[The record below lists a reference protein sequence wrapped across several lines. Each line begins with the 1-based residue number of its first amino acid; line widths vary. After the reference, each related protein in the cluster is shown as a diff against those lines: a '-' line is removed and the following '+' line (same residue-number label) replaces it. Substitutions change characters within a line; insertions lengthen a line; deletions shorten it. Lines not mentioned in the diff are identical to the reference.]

1 MKLLSLAILS
11 ALSAGAYAADEPANP
26 TSAPD
31 TPAPA
36 APSADY
42 LKPTTFDTVKVIG
55 QRLFPYQEGLM
66 LDERYIDEQVKGNG
80 DIGTLLRINPNVQ
93 FEDSAATSSNRMG
106 EIRPAD
112 ISINGGQYYQ
122 NLFQL
127 DGTSFNND
135 LDPQSTNPHVVGD
148 VPSATQG
155 IALDTELIGQL
166 TVYDSNVPA
175 AFGGFSGGVI
185 DAQSRKAKDVL
196 GGKVSFRMSRS
207 VWNEMILPEGDD
219 LSQSSTYANQPV
231 YDKYRLSAMLEGR
244 TDGGL
249 GWIANVIRTR
259 SDIPLRG
266 YSAGNVS
273 VSDEL
278 IKEQR
283 RENTSASVRL
293 DWAGDG
299 IELTGSFTY
308 APTDERYFTQNANNS
323 YFDLKQGGPVGSLR
337 MGLEVGAWDL
347 DQVLSYSDL
356 DSSRRVQE
364 GVDYWKAWSRS
375 PDYDWGVNNS
385 SFEGN
390 WGNIDQRNRTVGYSA
405 ALNRDALQWGDS
417 RHALQFG
424 LQYRD
429 RLGTYHRL
437 NDHHSFL
444 SPGRTTSCTD
454 ANGVV
459 DAEACSLSPVYTTVS
474 GAGAVVAG
482 QGQFFRT
489 RNIYRAGYFEV
500 KLKEWSV
507 FAEDDIRWGRWSFR
521 PGVRVDGDDL
531 MDKTT
536 VAPRFAMSWDVLGN
550 QDTLLTAGANRYY
563 GRSFFTYKL
572 REGRDNLQTTYT
584 RTAPSLLWSPSRQYT
599 ANNRFET
606 LDIPYS
612 DELNVGINQRWAGLD
627 FNLKHVRREGRDEVL
642 RQRVLSND
650 GSGYYSANVY
660 EYVNAGRSRS
670 DTSTLSIGLQR
681 PWAWRGTETHAQFAF
696 DHTEVKRNYTDYES
710 SYNDGS
716 YNALVR
722 YEGSIIHAYD
732 LPQSSYNR
740 PWSARLSTQTRVP
753 ALGLLWSN
761 FLRYRA
767 GFTGFAQVGSESYQ
781 GQMIDV
787 IESFDAPRT
796 FTWDTTLEYT
806 LSLPKEQ
813 EAYIRVEAQNVF
825 NRRNPLTGSISTVT
839 YYEPGRSYWL
849 EVGYRF

>member
-1 MKLLSLAILS
+1 MKPLTLAILS
-11 ALSAGAYAADEPANP
+11 ALSAGAHAAETAPSDTSAAD
-26 TSAPD
+26 APLAT
-31 TPAPA
+31 TP
-36 APSADY
+36 DY
-42 LKPTTFDTVKVIG
+42 LKPTTLDTLKVVG
-55 QRLFPYQEGLM
+55 QRLFPYQEGMVLN
-66 LDERYIDEQVKGNG
+66 ERYIEDQVKGNG

-93 FEDSAATSSNRMG
+93 FDDSAFASSNRMG
-106 EIRPAD
+106 EIRPAN

-122 NLFQL
+122 NLLQL

-135 LDPQSTNPHVVGD
+135 IDPQATNPHDLAD

-175 AFGGFSGGVI
+175 AFGGFSGGVV
-185 DAQSRKAKDVL
+185 DAESRKAHDAL

-207 VWNEMILPEGDD
+207 AWNEPVLPEGDD
-219 LSQSSTYANQPV
+219 ISQSSMYTNQPV
-231 YDKYRLSAMLEGR
+231 YDKYRVSAMLEGR
-244 TDGGL
+244 TDAGL
-249 GWIANVIRTR
+249 GWIANFIRTR

-266 YSAGNVS
+266 YSAGDVS

-278 IKEQR
+278 IKEQH

-299 IELTGSFTY
+299 ITLSGNLTH
-308 APTDERYFTQNANNS
+308 APTDERYFTQNAKDS

-337 MGLEVGAWDL
+337 MGLDVGAWDL

-356 DSSRRVQE
+356 ESSRRVPE
-364 GVDYWKAWSRS
+364 GIDYWKSWARS

-390 WGNIDQRNRTVGYSA
+390 WGNIDQRNRTVGYTLTA
-405 ALNRDALQWGDS
+405 RRDALHWGSS

-437 NDHHSFL
+437 NDQYSFL

-459 DAEACSLSPVYTTVS
+459 DTEACSLSPVYTTVS
-474 GAGAVVAG
+474 GTGGVAAG

-489 RNIYRAGYFEV
+489 RNTYRAGYFEV

-507 FAEDDIRWGRWSFR
+507 FAEDDIRWARWSFR
-521 PGVRVDGDDL
+521 PGLRVDGDDM
-531 MDKTT
+531 MDQTT
-536 VAPRFAMSWDVLGN
+536 VAPRFAMSWDVLGT

-584 RTAPSLLWSPSRQYT
+584 RTAPTLLWVRGRQYT

-612 DELNVGINQRWAGLD
+612 DELNLGINQRWAGLD
-627 FNLKHVRREGRDEVL
+627 INLKHVRRDGRDEVL
-642 RQRVLSND
+642 RRRVPSND

-670 DTSTLSIGLQR
+670 GTSTLSVGLQQ
-681 PWAWRGTETHAQFAF
+681 PLAWQGSETHLQFAF
-696 DHTEVKRNYTDYES
+696 DHTDVRRNYVDYES
-710 SYNDGS
+710 SYTDS
-716 YNALVR
+716 AYNRLVR
-722 YEGSIIHAYD
+722 YEGDVIHAYE
-732 LPQSSYNR
+732 LPQASYNR
-740 PWSARLSTQTRVP
+740 PWTARLSTQTRIP
-753 ALGLLWSN
+753 AWGLMWSS

-767 GFTGFAQVGSESYQ
+767 GFTGFTVTGAEDYQ
-781 GQMIDV
+781 GETIDV
-787 IESFDAPRT
+787 IESYDAPRT
-796 FTWDTTLEYT
+796 FSWDTTLEYS
-806 LSLPKEQ
+806 LSLPRQQ
-813 EAYIRVEAQNVF
+813 EAYVRVEAMNVF
-825 NRRNPLTGSISTVT
+825 NRRNPLSGSIGTTS

-849 EVGYRF
+849 ELGYRF

>member
-11 ALSAGAYAADEPANP
+11 ALSAATHAAEPPA
-26 TSAPD
+26 
-31 TPAPA
+31 TPATGSSSPA
-36 APSADY
+36 TPADY
-42 LKPTTFDTVKVIG
+42 LEPTTFDTIKVIG

-93 FEDSAATSSNRMG
+93 FDDSAFTSSNRMG
-106 EIRPAD
+106 EIRPAN

-122 NLFQL
+122 NLLQL
-127 DGTSFNND
+127 DGASFNND
-135 LDPQSTNPHVVGD
+135 IDPQATNPHDLAD
-148 VPSATQG
+148 VPSVTQG
-155 IALDTELIGQL
+155 IALDTELIGRL

-185 DAQSRKAKDVL
+185 DAESRKSKDQL

-207 VWNEMILPEGDD
+207 AWNEMILPEGDD
-219 LSQSSTYANQPV
+219 LSLSSMYTNQPV
-231 YDKYRLSAMLEGR
+231 YDKYRFSAMLEGR
-244 TDGGL
+244 TGNGL
-249 GWIANVIRTR
+249 GWIANLIRTR

-283 RENTSASVRL
+283 RQNTSASLRL
-293 DWAGDG
+293 DWAGEG
-299 IELTGSFTY
+299 IELSGSFTH
-308 APTDERYFTQNANNS
+308 APTDERYFTQNAKDS

-337 MGLEVGAWDL
+337 AGLDVGSWNL

-364 GVDYWKAWSRS
+364 GVDYWKSWARS

-390 WGNIDQRNRTVGYSA
+390 WGNIDQRNRSLGYSVTA
-405 ALNRDALQWGDS
+405 RRDALPWGDS
-417 RHALQFG
+417 QHALQFG
-424 LQYRD
+424 MQYRD

-437 NDHHSFL
+437 QDHFSFL
-444 SPGRTTSCTD
+444 SPGRTNTCTD
-454 ANGVV
+454 ANGVI
-459 DAEACSLSPVYTTVS
+459 DIQACSLSPVYITVS
-474 GAGAVVAG
+474 GAGSVAAG

-521 PGVRVDGDDL
+521 PGIRIDGDNM

-536 VAPRFAMSWDVLGN
+536 LAPRFAMSWDVLGN

-572 REGRDNLQTTYT
+572 REGRENLQTTYT
-584 RTAPSLLWSPSRQYT
+584 RTTTTLLWVPSRAYT

-612 DELNVGINQRWAGLD
+612 DELNLGINQRWAGMD

-642 RQRVLSND
+642 RQRVASND
-650 GSGYYSANVY
+650 GSGYYSSNVY

-681 PWAWRGTETHAQFAF
+681 PLTWQGTETHLQFAF
-696 DHTEVKRNYTDYES
+696 DHSELKRNYVDYES
-710 SYNDGS
+710 SYTDAS
-716 YNALVR
+716 YNRLVR
-722 YEGSIIHAYD
+722 YQGGIIHAYD
-732 LPQSSYNR
+732 LPQESYNR
-740 PWSARLSTQTRVP
+740 PWTARLSTQTRIP
-753 ALGLLWSN
+753 AAGLLWSN

-767 GFTGFAQVGSESYQ
+767 GFTGFTITGEESHQ
-781 GQMIDV
+781 GEFIDV
-787 IESFDAPRT
+787 IESYDAPRT
-796 FTWDTTLEYT
+796 FTWDTTLEY
-806 LSLPKEQ
+806 SLALPRSQ
-813 EAYIRVEAQNVF
+813 EIYLRVEAQNLF
-825 NRRNPLTGSISTVT
+825 NRRNPLTGSISTVS

-849 EVGYRF
+849 ELGYRF

>member
-1 MKLLSLAILS
+1 MKPLTLAILS
-11 ALSAGAYAADEPANP
+11 ALSAGAHAAE
-26 TSAPD
+26 TAPSD

-36 APSADY
+36 AAPLATTPDY
-42 LKPTTFDTVKVIG
+42 LKPTTLDTLKVVG
-55 QRLFPYQEGLM
+55 QRLFPYQEGMVLN
-66 LDERYIDEQVKGNG
+66 ERYIQDQVKGNG

-93 FEDSAATSSNRMG
+93 FDDAAAMSSNRMG
-106 EIRPAD
+106 EIRPAN

-122 NLFQL
+122 NLLQL
-127 DGTSFNND
+127 DGASFNND
-135 LDPQSTNPHVVGD
+135 IDPQATNPHDLAD

-175 AFGGFSGGVI
+175 AFGGFSGGVV
-185 DAQSRKAKDVL
+185 DAESRRARDTL
-196 GGKVSFRMSRS
+196 GGKVSYRMSRS
-207 VWNEMILPEGDD
+207 VWNEMALPKGDD
-219 LSQSSTYANQPV
+219 ISQSATYANQPV
-231 YDKYRLSAMLEGR
+231 YDKYRASAMLEGR
-244 TDGGL
+244 TGSGV
-249 GWIANVIRTR
+249 GWIANIIRTR

-283 RENTSASVRL
+283 RENTSASMRL
-293 DWAGDG
+293 DWAGNG
-299 IELTGSFTY
+299 IELSGSFTH
-308 APTDERYFTQNANNS
+308 APIDERYFTQNARNS

-337 MGLEVGAWDL
+337 MGLDMGRWGL

-356 DSSRRVQE
+356 DSSRRVPD
-364 GVDYWKAWSRS
+364 GVDYWKAWARS
-375 PDYDWGVNNS
+375 PELDWGINNS

-390 WGNIDQRNRTVGYSA
+390 WGNVDQRNRSVGYSA
-405 ALNRDALQWGDS
+405 SLHRDALQWGTS
-417 RHALQFG
+417 RHAMQFG

-437 NDHHSFL
+437 QDHYSFL

-459 DAEACSLSPVYTTVS
+459 DTEACSLSPVYTTVS
-474 GAGAVVAG
+474 GNGAVAAG

-489 RNIYRAGYFEV
+489 RNIYSTGYFEV
-500 KLKEWSV
+500 KVREWSV
-507 FAEDDIRWGRWSFR
+507 FAEDDVRWGRWSFR
-521 PGVRVDGDDL
+521 PGIRVDGDDL

-536 VAPRFAMSWDVLGN
+536 VAPRFAMSWDMLGN
-550 QDTLLTAGANRYY
+550 HDTLLTAGANRYY

-572 REGRDNLQTTYT
+572 REGRENLQTTYT
-584 RTAPSLLWSPSRQYT
+584 RTAPTLLWNRSRSYT

-612 DELNVGINQRWAGLD
+612 DELNMGLNQRWAGLD
-627 FNLKHVRREGRDEVL
+627 INLKNVHRQGHDEVL
-642 RQRVLSND
+642 RRRVTSAD
-650 GSGYYSANVY
+650 TSGYYSANVY

-681 PWAWRGTETHAQFAF
+681 PLAWLGADTHLQFAF
-696 DHTEVKRNYTDYES
+696 DHTEVKRNYVDYES
-710 SYNDGS
+710 SYTDS
-716 YNALVR
+716 AYNRLVR
-722 YEGSIIHAYD
+722 YEGGIIHAYD
-732 LPQSSYNR
+732 LPQASYNR
-740 PWSARLSTQTRVP
+740 PWTARLSTQTRMP

-767 GFTGFAQVGSESYQ
+767 GFTGFTVTGAEDYQ
-781 GQMIDV
+781 GETIDV
-787 IESFDAPRT
+787 IESYEAPRT
-796 FTWDTTLEYT
+796 FTWDTTLEY
-806 LSLPKEQ
+806 SQALPRQ
-813 EAYIRVEAQNVF
+813 HEAYVRVEAQNVL
-825 NRRNPLTGSISTVT
+825 NRRNPLNGSISSVS

-849 EVGYRF
+849 ELGYRF